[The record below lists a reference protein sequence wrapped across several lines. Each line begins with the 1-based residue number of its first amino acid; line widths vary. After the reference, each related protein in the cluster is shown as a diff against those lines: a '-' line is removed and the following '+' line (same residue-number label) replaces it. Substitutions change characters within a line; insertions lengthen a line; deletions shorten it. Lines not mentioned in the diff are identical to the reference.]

1 MKYVFI
7 IITIAV
13 NLFADIKVD
22 VLESKNIKYDNI
34 YTETN
39 FKILC
44 INGYQWLQVGEADT
58 RSVSQIHVDS
68 GFYSKLLRCKNT
80 TNDKED
86 K

>member
-1 MKYVFI
+1 MKYAFI

-22 VLESKNIKYDNI
+22 VLESKNVKD
-34 YTETN
+34 ETN

-44 INGYQWLQVGEADT
+44 INGYQWLQVGEGNA

-68 GFYSKLLRCKNT
+68 GFYSKALRCKN
-80 TNDKED
+80 KED

>member
-1 MKYVFI
+1 MKNI
-7 IITIAV
+7 IIIIGLMM
-13 NLFADIKVD
+13 NLFGDIKVD

-44 INGYQWLQVGEADT
+44 INGYQWLQVGDVGT

-68 GFYSKLLRCKNT
+68 GFYSKALRCKN
-80 TNDKED
+80 KED

>member
-1 MKYVFI
+1 MKNVII

-22 VLESKNIKYDNI
+22 ILESKNVRYENI

-44 INGYQWLQVGEADT
+44 INGYQWLQVGESDT

-68 GFYSKLLRCKNT
+68 GFYSRLLRCKNS
-80 TNDKED
+80 DKED

>member
-1 MKYVFI
+1 MKYI
-7 IITIAV
+7 IIISTLML
-13 NLFADIKVD
+13 NLFGDIKVD
-22 VLESKNIKYDNI
+22 VLESKNIKYTSI

-44 INGYQWLQVGEADT
+44 INGYQWLQVGEVDT

-68 GFYSKLLRCKNT
+68 GFYSKVLRCKN
-80 TNDKED
+80 KED